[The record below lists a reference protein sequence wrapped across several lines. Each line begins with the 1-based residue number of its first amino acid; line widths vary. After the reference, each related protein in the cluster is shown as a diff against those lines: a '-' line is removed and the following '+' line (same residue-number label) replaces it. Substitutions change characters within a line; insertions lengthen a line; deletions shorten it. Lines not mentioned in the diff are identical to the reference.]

1 MSNNGLFRN
10 LGMCLW
16 YVPVHELQRFQ
27 KQTSLRFFE
36 IKPFWL
42 KIFVCCLF
50 LYVLY
55 SDDKNKKSYSRI
67 FPLQINKKQTWY
79 NNCTIIQTFCW
90 SLKVLIFLLPGYY
103 FQLTDL
109 RVGLSVYYVIITFGF
124 IPLMYLMQK
133 IYIAQFSFRILTAKH
148 LFWEVKINIKENK

>member
-1 MSNNGLFRN
+1 MVCTSTRVTQISETDFFKFFRDKTI
-10 LGMCLW
+10 LIKDFCLLSIFNF
-16 YVPVHELQRFQ
+16 YMFCIL
-27 KQTSLRFFE
+27 T
-36 IKPFWL
+36 IKI
-42 KIFVCCLF
+42 KT
-50 LYVLY
+50 
-55 SDDKNKKSYSRI
+55 SYSRI

>member
-1 MSNNGLFRN
+1 MVCTSTRVTKISETDFFKVFRDKTI
-10 LGMCLW
+10 LIKDFCLLSIF
-16 YVPVHELQRFQ
+16 YFYMFCIL
-27 KQTSLRFFE
+27 T
-36 IKPFWL
+36 IKI
-42 KIFVCCLF
+42 KT
-50 LYVLY
+50 
-55 SDDKNKKSYSRI
+55 SYSRI